1 MAKARVLT
9 QAFLDAIRPTDKR
22 EEYPDLKQ
30 PGLRLIVQTS
40 DARSWALRYRFGG
53 RSAKLTL
60 GGYPSLGLATARNKA
75 AKAAASLAD
84 DVDPG
89 ALKKAAKAV
98 SEPKL
103 DLIENVV
110 ESFIKRYAQRQTRE
124 NTWRETERLLTRE
137 VVSQWR
143 GRSIAAIRRR
153 DVVSLLD
160 PIADRAPIVANRT
173 FSALRKMF
181 GWAVERGLI
190 ETSPCVGVRPPSK
203 ETSRERTLDDAEI
216 AALWQA
222 TAEIAYPFGPLV
234 RMLLLTGAR
243 LREAGEARWP
253 EVDLEAKTW
262 TIPRER
268 SKNDVA
274 SEVPLSPQML
284 AILESLPHFEGC
296 DFIFTIDAR
305 RPIGGFHRG
314 KRRLDAL
321 MAPATPFTL
330 HDLRRTCASG
340 MAGLGIAPH
349 IVEAVLNHKSGTI
362 KGVAAVYNRY
372 SYATEKRAALE
383 RWADHIERLVTG
395 AEASNVVELAAARR

>member
-40 DARSWALRYRFGG
+40 GARSWALRYRFGG
-53 RSAKLTL
+53 KSAKLTL
-60 GGYPSLGLATARNKA
+60 GGYSIGLAIARNKA
-75 AKAAASLAD
+75 ARAAASLAD

-103 DLIENVV
+103 HLVENVV

-173 FSALRKMF
+173 FAALRKLCA
-181 GWAVERGLI
+181 WCVERGILDI
-190 ETSPCVGVRPPSK
+190 NPCVGVRPPSK
-203 ETSRERTLDDAEI
+203 EVSRERTLDDAEI

-222 TAEIAYPFGPLV
+222 TAGIAYPFGPLV
-234 RMLLLTGAR
+234 RMLLLTGSR
-243 LREAGEARWP
+243 LSEASEAQWS
-253 EVDLEAKTW
+253 EVDLEAVTW
-262 TIPRER
+262 TIPRAR
-268 SKNDVA
+268 SKNGVA

-284 AILESLPHFEGC
+284 AILESLPRFDGC
-296 DFIFTIDAR
+296 DFLFTIDAR
-305 RPIGGFHRG
+305 RPVAAFTRG

-321 MAPATPFTL
+321 MTPATPFVL
-330 HDLRRTCASG
+330 HDLRRSCASG

-349 IVEAVLNHKSGTI
+349 VIEAVLNHRSGTVSGI
-362 KGVAAVYNRY
+362 ARVYNRFDY
-372 SYATEKRAALE
+372 RGEKRAALQ
-383 RWADHIERLVTG
+383 RWANHIEGLVSG
-395 AEASNVVELAAARR
+395 VPESNVVELAAARA